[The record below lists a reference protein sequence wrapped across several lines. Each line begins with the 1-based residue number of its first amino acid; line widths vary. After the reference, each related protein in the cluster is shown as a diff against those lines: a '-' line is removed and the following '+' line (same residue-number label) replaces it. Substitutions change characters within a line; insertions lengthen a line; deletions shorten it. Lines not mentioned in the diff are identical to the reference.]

1 AGVSQPQLL
10 QILGHRKIDTYLR
23 HYQLTEV
30 RVDVQATFFGTT
42 SKANMIKEIGR
53 LCIRDDSNLPRS
65 LTPEQRIQVLRD
77 PEIQRLEQ
85 LSGTKCLQ
93 SEWIKIYAYVQRRRE
108 LKTKCQDDNA
118 DSALR
123 HAEYTAI
130 GKQLQSMKRT
140 AEKKLFQQILWDY
153 HATADRKHMFAQ
165 LKNEPVLAARLSQAD
180 FPFEEHQ
187 RLAAALFQ
195 EMTEES
201 FAQIVEDLSTLCIK
215 SEAAQQGFRMTAL
228 LQAQVASLDIYG
240 PAIHNEPS
248 SAATDTTVA
257 DFLCLSTC
265 DKTPKPQDHFHVI
278 EDVIEGSGAL
288 PITSTSRER
297 LGGFTRAHALRAG
310 ASKGEKLTSSR
321 GFTPCEQE

>member
-1 AGVSQPQLL
+1 
-10 QILGHRKIDTYLR
+10 
-23 HYQLTEV
+23 
-30 RVDVQATFFGTT
+30 
-42 SKANMIKEIGR
+42 MIKEIGR

-93 SEWIKIYAYVQRRRE
+93 SEWIKIYAYV
-108 LKTKCQDDNA
+108 
-118 DSALR
+118 
-123 HAEYTAI
+123 
-130 GKQLQSMKRT
+130 LQSMKRT

-297 LGGFTRAHALRAG
+297 LGGFTSALAYQTSLSSPAHQGSRP
-310 ASKGEKLTSSR
+310 ASRSEQGEKLTSSP
-321 GFTPCEQE
+321 GLTPCEQERARVRSSPAHEGSRPASMSEQSEQTFPMFI